1 MPHIPLEV
9 LSRGW
14 LNIMRFITGSDSV
27 SDNQLVRFNFDT
39 SQLFATICSTK
50 NYSQANCKQTVAL
63 CNEPEM
69 SKRQKHESST
79 STTSQLAH
87 KGKSIA
93 ENDLKI
99 CTATPLQ
106 SNELFRSKDF
116 HTHLGFM
123 LTAAALGQKIA
134 AIAPD
139 YVPYVELFVL
149 NGFDGTLLI
158 DLSDEELPA
167 LIESLGISN
176 ALHRRRILA
185 ELKITRLELKEEISS
200 RCRKIVGQ

>member
-1 MPHIPLEV
+1 
-9 LSRGW
+9 
-14 LNIMRFITGSDSV
+14 
-27 SDNQLVRFNFDT
+27 
-39 SQLFATICSTK
+39 
-50 NYSQANCKQTVAL
+50 
-63 CNEPEM
+63 M
-69 SKRQKHESST
+69 SKRQKLESST

-106 SNELFRSKDF
+106 SNELYRSKDV

-123 LTAAALGQKIA
+123 LTAATLGQKIA

-185 ELKITRLELKEEISS
+185 ELKIARLELKEEISS
-200 RCRKIVGQ
+200 RCRKVVGQ